1 MIPPETS
8 NAYFALGYF
17 TVGVI
22 LLGVILYFANRARA
36 LRAEIRELEALRDEE
51 NAERR

>member
-22 LLGVILYFANRARA
+22 LLGVILYFVNRARA
-36 LRAEIRELEALRDEE
+36 LRAEIRDLEVLRDEE
-51 NAERR
+51 DTARN